1 MHISK
6 QPIDSSKINRLLA
19 YYIREVSVPDGYL
32 IEQSNVPVEFTYEG
46 QTIAWQV
53 VDCLHSDKQTEITI
67 DKQAFASADPD
78 TTFALPGATLTITDW
93 NGNVV
98 DSWETSDTAHEVRGL
113 HLNQSFA
120 ADYADDLGKVYTL
133 TETRPADGYTT
144 ARSIQ
149 FYLTQASDNGAY
161 AQETE
166 LWVRE
171 TVASA
176 EYQTGSIISPLE
188 FADDEPGLLQR
199 ALDAV
204 TNFFTGADETDAQDG
219 VVIANWLCTGGT
231 LTVTFTDDATEA
243 AIAKCLHERDF
254 AGLDFDRV
262 YLVNG
267 AAPDFFQELQVS
279 EKPADSEIV
288 YTADWHKAEGTT
300 IAMVDA
306 PTRIRISKLD
316 IATGE
321 EVPGAELQIVDS
333 DGTVVES
340 WTSGTEPHI
349 IEGKLVA
356 GATYTLV
363 ETLAPTAEGYV
374 PARSIRFTVEDN
386 GKVQQVFMQDDYTK
400 VSISKT
406 DIATGAEVPGAHL
419 QIVDGEGNI
428 LAEWV
433 TDGTPHTIER
443 LPVGTLTLIE
453 TQAPTEDGY
462 VRAEN
467 VTFEVL
473 PTGEIQQVE
482 MKDDFTKVEISK
494 KDITNGDE
502 LRGAHLRISDADG
515 SVVAEW
521 ITDGQP
527 HRIDRLQPG
536 EYILTE
542 TAAPSSYKL
551 AESVRFVVEESGR
564 IQKVTMYDAPVGTFT
579 ISKLDETSNT
589 ALAGAQLALVD
600 GSGTVIDRWQTTG
613 APHVLPVLTAE
624 DAAGDPRVH
633 VLLFSTDTTE
643 YTYTL
648 VEEGVPAGYL
658 AADSITFKLMQVDG
672 ELTMFLL
679 ADSGWQKADEP
690 TLRMFDA
697 RNPDAPV
704 PEVHKTFP
712 QTGEFLSQ

>member
-1 MHISK
+1 
-6 QPIDSSKINRLLA
+6 
-19 YYIREVSVPDGYL
+19 
-32 IEQSNVPVEFTYEG
+32 
-46 QTIAWQV
+46 
-53 VDCLHSDKQTEITI
+53 
-67 DKQAFASADPD
+67 
-78 TTFALPGATLTITDW
+78 
-93 NGNVV
+93 
-98 DSWETSDTAHEVRGL
+98 
-113 HLNQSFA
+113 
-120 ADYADDLGKVYTL
+120 
-133 TETRPADGYTT
+133 
-144 ARSIQ
+144 
-149 FYLTQASDNGAY
+149 
-161 AQETE
+161 
-166 LWVRE
+166 
-171 TVASA
+171 
-176 EYQTGSIISPLE
+176 
-188 FADDEPGLLQR
+188 
-199 ALDAV
+199 
-204 TNFFTGADETDAQDG
+204 
-219 VVIANWLCTGGT
+219 
-231 LTVTFTDDATEA
+231 
-243 AIAKCLHERDF
+243 
-254 AGLDFDRV
+254 
-262 YLVNG
+262 
-267 AAPDFFQELQVS
+267 
-279 EKPADSEIV
+279 
-288 YTADWHKAEGTT
+288 
-300 IAMVDA
+300 MVDT

-316 IATGE
+316 ITTSE

-333 DGTVVES
+333 DGHVVES
-340 WTSGTEPHI
+340 WTSGVEPHT
-349 IEGKLVA
+349 IEGKLIA

-374 PARSIRFTVEDN
+374 PAQSIQFTVEDD

-433 TDGTPHTIER
+433 TDGTPHYIER

-494 KDITNGDE
+494 KDITNGEE
-502 LRGAHLRISDADG
+502 LRGAHLRIIDADG

-521 ITDGQP
+521 TTDGQP

-542 TAAPSSYKL
+542 TAAPNGYKL
-551 AESVRFVVEESGR
+551 AESVRFVVEESER

-579 ISKLDETSNT
+579 IAKLDETSNT

-613 APHVLPVLTAE
+613 TPHVLPVLTAE

-633 VLLFSTDTTE
+633 LLLFSTDTTE

-672 ELTMFLL
+672 ELTMFLRT
-679 ADSGWQKADEP
+679 DGGWQKADEP

-697 RNPDAPV
+697 RNPNAPV

-712 QTGEFLSQ
+712 QTGEFLTQ

>member
-1 MHISK
+1 MHRICT
-6 QPIDSSKINRLLA
+6 A
-19 YYIREVSVPDGYL
+19 SVLFPAIY
-32 IEQSNVPVEFTYEG
+32 P
-46 QTIAWQV
+46 
-53 VDCLHSDKQTEITI
+53 C
-67 DKQAFASADPD
+67 
-78 TTFALPGATLTITDW
+78 
-93 NGNVV
+93 
-98 DSWETSDTAHEVRGL
+98 
-113 HLNQSFA
+113 
-120 ADYADDLGKVYTL
+120 YADDLGKVYTL
-133 TETRPADGYTT
+133 TEPRPADGYTT

-149 FYLTQASDNGAY
+149 FYLKQASDNGAY

-171 TVASA
+171 TVANA

-204 TNFFTGADETDAQDG
+204 TGFFTGADESDTQDG

-300 IAMVDA
+300 ITMVDT

-316 IATGE
+316 ITTGE

-333 DGTVVES
+333 DGAVVEN
-340 WTSGTEPHI
+340 WTSSTGPHI

-374 PARSIRFTVEDN
+374 PARSIRFTVEDD
-386 GKVQQVFMQDDYTK
+386 GKVQQVFMQNDYTK

-419 QIVDGEGNI
+419 QIVDGEGNV
-428 LAEWV
+428 LAEWI
-433 TDGTPHTIER
+433 TDGTPHYIER

-473 PTGEIQQVE
+473 PTGEIQRVE

-494 KDITNGDE
+494 KYITNGDE
-502 LRGAHLRISDADG
+502 LRGAHLRITDADG

-521 ITDGQP
+521 VTDGQP

-536 EYILTE
+536 EYVLTE
-542 TAAPSSYKL
+542 TAAPNGYKL

-564 IQKVTMYDAPVGTFT
+564 IQKVTMYDAPCGH
-579 ISKLDETSNT
+579 LHD
-589 ALAGAQLALVD
+589 Q
-600 GSGTVIDRWQTTG
+600 
-613 APHVLPVLTAE
+613 
-624 DAAGDPRVH
+624 
-633 VLLFSTDTTE
+633 
-643 YTYTL
+643 
-648 VEEGVPAGYL
+648 
-658 AADSITFKLMQVDG
+658 
-672 ELTMFLL
+672 
-679 ADSGWQKADEP
+679 
-690 TLRMFDA
+690 
-697 RNPDAPV
+697 
-704 PEVHKTFP
+704 
-712 QTGEFLSQ
+712 QTG